1 MSKYHLL
8 GKFLRE
14 QPVSEV
20 AMSFAEIERVT
31 GVKLPPKAQFQRA
44 WWSNNPSNNVMTKVW
59 LDAGFRSEQVD
70 LQGKKLVFKR
80 VASVSALAGFTAGT
94 AETNAGGM
102 AEPKKGF
109 VHQPPLEAPKR
120 HPIIGA
126 LKGWVVIEPGYD
138 LTEPAMPEWAELIE
152 NKYGP
157 EKPK

>member
-8 GKFLRE
+8 GKYLSE
-14 QPVSEV
+14 QSQSEV
-20 AMSFAEIERVT
+20 PMSFADIERIT

-70 LQGKKLVFKR
+70 LAAKKLVFKR
-80 VASVSALAGFTAGT
+80 VAFATAAPPQIRT
-94 AETNAGGM
+94 RGM
-102 AEPKKGF
+102 EEPKKGF
-109 VHQPPLEAPKR
+109 VHQPALDVPKR

-126 LKGWVVIEPGYD
+126 LKGWVVVEPGYD
-138 LTEPAMPEWAELIE
+138 LTQPAMPEWAELIE
-152 NKYGP
+152 KKYGP